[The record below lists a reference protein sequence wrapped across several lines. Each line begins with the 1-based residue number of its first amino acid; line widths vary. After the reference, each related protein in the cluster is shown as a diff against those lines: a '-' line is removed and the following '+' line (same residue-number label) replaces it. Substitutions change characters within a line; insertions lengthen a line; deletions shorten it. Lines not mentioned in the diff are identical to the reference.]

1 MIKRAALTNFLNKF
15 FKPYEDPARAREMV
29 VNGLQI
35 SGADEVKKVGLGVS
49 VGLEFFQKAHEAGC
63 NFLVVHH
70 GLSFGGVTENGNK
83 LFPHLESRL
92 KYLYQNEISL
102 AGYHFCLDHHPEIG
116 NNAWV
121 IKKLGGQTLGSIC
134 DAWGWYPRF
143 PKPRLLDE
151 VVKECEDIYTHRGL
165 VVGASRQTVTTFAV
179 VSGSGA
185 PDYRDPDN
193 YREFLEKE
201 IELEIVGDMKE
212 AHPSFAKEIGL
223 TLAAFGHYNTETIG
237 VKNLGEVIKKEF
249 SSLPVE
255 FIDVPNVL

>member
-92 KYLYQNEISL
+92 KYLYQNEIINHFNLDFFNKIVSIKSL
-102 AGYHFCLDHHPEIG
+102 KNSVLSFDLQL
-116 NNAWV
+116 N
-121 IKKLGGQTLGSIC
+121 KL
-134 DAWGWYPRF
+134 
-143 PKPRLLDE
+143 
-151 VVKECEDIYTHRGL
+151 
-165 VVGASRQTVTTFAV
+165 
-179 VSGSGA
+179 
-185 PDYRDPDN
+185 
-193 YREFLEKE
+193 
-201 IELEIVGDMKE
+201 
-212 AHPSFAKEIGL
+212 
-223 TLAAFGHYNTETIG
+223 
-237 VKNLGEVIKKEF
+237 
-249 SSLPVE
+249 
-255 FIDVPNVL
+255 